1 MVVKD
6 KAAVDAR
13 SDVESCFRQYG
24 SMVSRSRRHSS
35 HIRAWASALP
45 SLRPGQC
52 QKPQAVGR
60 RRVQIPRFFIA
71 NLIEPRRGDCGRE
84 KRILKTVN
92 EKPSLH
98 SDKLYK
104 KEAYHEWLKKKHGL
118 SKGSADSYI
127 SYMNSL
133 NNEMID
139 IDSNGAS
146 FFSVLTN
153 LINSNHYVEIIVL
166 LEEVD
171 RMISM
176 KINSDRVDSNTRKKL
191 NDRRSSLRRYKEFL
205 SEELEDIP
213 DEEEIEE
220 LERSFSLNPGDTESK
235 NVTSESAE
243 IYDYQ
248 SLEDNFRFRLL
259 TQNRMS
265 GKKDV
270 FYPIGIIRKLFKYS
284 QKNGLS
290 SEKDYD
296 WLIEWINDCVGEI
309 IVLTKEDRVPLN
321 DVDYLTIHLQSNSVE
336 ISCRGEGNQ
345 DQGVYTETNKEAEGK
360 VPMVVSR
367 LRDIH
372 IDHSPLMSEILSD
385 ELPNLKALPKL
396 TEIIKRVAKRYRIE
410 VTTKNFGKISK
421 KLFADESMVA
431 SEMIP
436 MKEGLKSDLE
446 LLRKKST
453 LKLMEGK
460 YNLKKK

>member
-1 MVVKD
+1 M
-6 KAAVDAR
+6 
-13 SDVESCFRQYG
+13 
-24 SMVSRSRRHSS
+24 
-35 HIRAWASALP
+35 
-45 SLRPGQC
+45 
-52 QKPQAVGR
+52 
-60 RRVQIPRFFIA
+60 
-71 NLIEPRRGDCGRE
+71 
-84 KRILKTVN
+84 N
-92 EKPSLH
+92 EKPPLH

-104 KEAYHEWLKKKHGL
+104 KEAYHEWLMKKLGL

-133 NNEMID
+133 NNGMVD
-139 IDSNGAS
+139 IDSDGAS

-153 LINSNHYVEIIVL
+153 LINADHYVEIMVL

-176 KINSDRVDSNTRKKL
+176 KINSDGVDSNTRKKL

-205 SEELEDIP
+205 EEELEDVP

-220 LERSFSLNPGDTESK
+220 LERSFSLKPDDTESK
-235 NVTSESAE
+235 KETSESAE
-243 IYDYQ
+243 IYNYQ

-309 IVLTKEDRVPLN
+309 IVLTKRNRIFLN
-321 DVDYLTIHLQSNSVE
+321 GVDYLTIHPQTNSVK
-336 ISCRGEGNQ
+336 ISYRDEGNQ
-345 DQGVYTETNKEAEGK
+345 EQEVYTETNKEANGK
-360 VPMVVSR
+360 IPMGVSR

-385 ELPNLKALPKL
+385 ELPNLKALPRL
-396 TEIIKRVAKRYRIE
+396 TEIIKRVAKRHRIE

-421 KLFADESMVA
+421 KLFAEEDFVDEMLLPLIPEIKNDLTLLRDKGELQLMQA
-431 SEMIP
+431 SYN
-436 MKEGLKSDLE
+436 
-446 LLRKKST
+446 LRKK
-453 LKLMEGK
+453 
-460 YNLKKK
+460 

>member
-1 MVVKD
+1 M
-6 KAAVDAR
+6 
-13 SDVESCFRQYG
+13 
-24 SMVSRSRRHSS
+24 
-35 HIRAWASALP
+35 
-45 SLRPGQC
+45 
-52 QKPQAVGR
+52 
-60 RRVQIPRFFIA
+60 
-71 NLIEPRRGDCGRE
+71 
-84 KRILKTVN
+84 N
-92 EKPSLH
+92 EKPPLH

-104 KEAYHEWLKKKHGL
+104 KKAYHEWLKKKHGL

-127 SYMNSL
+127 SYMNFL

-139 IDSNGAS
+139 IDSNGSS

-153 LINSNHYVEIIVL
+153 LINANHYVEIMVL

-176 KINSDRVDSNTRKKL
+176 KINSDRVDGNTRKKL
-191 NDRRSSLRRYKEFL
+191 SDSRSSLRRYKEFL
-205 SEELEDIP
+205 EEELEDIP
-213 DEEEIEE
+213 DEEEIDE
-220 LERSFSLNPGDTESK
+220 LVRSFSLNPGDTESK
-235 NVTSESAE
+235 KVTSESAE

-296 WLIEWINDCVGEI
+296 WLIEWINDCVCEI
-309 IVLTKEDRVPLN
+309 IVLTKDNRISLN
-321 DVDYLTIHLQSNSVE
+321 DVDYLTIHPQTNSVE
-336 ISCRGEGNQ
+336 ITQRGGDNHNQ
-345 DQGVYTETNKEAEGK
+345 IVYTETNKEAEGK
-360 VPMVVSR
+360 APMAVSR

-372 IDHSPLMSEILSD
+372 IDHTPLMSLTLSE
-385 ELPNLKALPKL
+385 ELPNLRALPTL

-421 KLFADESMVA
+421 KLFADVGFVDEMLLPLIPELKNDLNLLRGKGELQLMQA
-431 SEMIP
+431 SYN
-436 MKEGLKSDLE
+436 
-446 LLRKKST
+446 LRKK
-453 LKLMEGK
+453 
-460 YNLKKK
+460 